1 MNAQT
6 NNPLKVEHIR
16 VRKGTL
22 DLEVRCDIDALHVT
36 SEQALRVL
44 ELLPNLAHHV
54 CVNDAGNESF
64 GAELEGTEL
73 PHLLEHVIIE
83 LQGRDSQN
91 PSMLTGN
98 TSWLEELAETAP
110 QGYALMRTSVTF
122 ENDFTALAAMNE
134 GLEIIATVCR
144 SGPLDAL
151 SGEAKNPWS

>member
-6 NNPLKVEHIR
+6 NKPLEIERIH

-22 DLEVRCDIDALHVT
+22 DLEVRCAIDTLHVT
-36 SEQALRVL
+36 SEQALHVL

-83 LQGRDSQN
+83 LQSRDSQN
-91 PSMLTGN
+91 PSILTGH
-98 TSWLEELAETAP
+98 TSWLEELAETGP

-134 GLEIIATVCR
+134 ALEIINRAC
-144 SGPLDAL
+144 SFGS
-151 SGEAKNPWS
+151 SGEFSGDTRSL